1 MPHLV
6 IEYSA
11 NLVGFDPQTA
21 LCHANQ
27 MLDAVGLFQ
36 EIVIKCRALACPV
49 FQVGLADSGR
59 GFIHA
64 RLALMPGRTPQQK
77 SDVSQGL
84 LHVLRQAL
92 PVLPQLHV
100 QLSVE
105 LYELDASCYAKE
117 SMLGGESMG
126 N

>member
-21 LCHANQ
+21 LSHANQ

-36 EIVIKCRALACPV
+36 EIDIKSRAQPCPV
-49 FQVGLADSGR
+49 FQVGLADGGR

-64 RLALMPGRTPQQK
+64 RLALMPGRSPQQK

-92 PVLPQLHV
+92 PALPQLHV
-100 QLSVE
+100 QISVE

-117 SMLGGESMG
+117 SMFGGESMG
-126 N
+126 H